1 MNRFLGIL
9 FVRSVTIAISNEVMN
24 SLVLLV
30 KDADDIRRKMLED
43 LTNLK
48 GFLTWHL
55 LLIK

>member
-9 FVRSVTIAISNEVMN
+9 FMRSATIAISNEVMN